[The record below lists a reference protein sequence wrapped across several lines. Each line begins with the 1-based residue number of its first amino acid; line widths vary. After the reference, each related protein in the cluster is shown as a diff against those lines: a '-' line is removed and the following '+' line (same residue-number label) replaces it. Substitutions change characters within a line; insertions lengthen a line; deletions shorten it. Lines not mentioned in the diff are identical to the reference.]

1 MLQVDGTLQLYTTL
15 FGWQLYA
22 TVWELLLASG
32 LVWLPILG
40 VVIDQISE
48 VRSRGSLM
56 SNNAESAFAGLE
68 LQLVFMLIVVLIG
81 AIPRVSLNPGNIRFA
96 DRPDIFNGTLTERTI
111 GSTDSRADTTNQAT
125 IDTSESVQVPLWW
138 YGVMQFSNGFRYAVE
153 NTMDAYGGAYRQ
165 LRTAGNVAAI
175 RNPDLKR
182 KVDEFY
188 TECYLPALSDYRR
201 ANTDPN
207 LSVALIGEDPDTG
220 ESGEGPDVT
229 WIGSSEFV
237 GGYYA
242 THRMPYIVAGFPYDP
257 DYDTGYETNPGAGA
271 PLCSDYW
278 AEIEDDIFEESGRT
292 GFKDW
297 LIAAAPLLETPLN
310 ATTWLDT
317 NKSEIARVFLA
328 NSRPEFS
335 NTANRMVALRTGGD
349 GWVIDRARDAAGLLE
364 IYQYAKIAIMI
375 ELGIDVLLYALQAGQ
390 AYLLFVIYMSLPFA
404 LLLGRYSFGTLM
416 GGALLIFA
424 VNFFSVLWS
433 AVAFIDNWLF
443 AQIWSDQ
450 NYLGQIFRLDFDG
463 IKQRLVHSITTASL
477 YLTATLGFGYVL
489 LVGGSRLGFA
499 LGSGVNPGG
508 FGSAAGPQVGGG
520 ISALRSAGAGV
531 NGARGVNSFSKWKS
545 ARAEAKV
552 GIHR

>member
-1 MLQVDGTLQLYTTL
+1 MLQVDGTLHLYTTL

-22 TVWELLLASG
+22 TVWQLLLASG

-40 VVIDQISE
+40 VVIDQIAA

-56 SNNAESAFAGLE
+56 GNSAESAFAGLE

-81 AIPRVSLNPGNIRFA
+81 AVPRVSLNPGNIRFA
-96 DRPDIFNGTLTERTI
+96 DRADIFNETEAERTL
-111 GSTDSRADTTNQAT
+111 GSTDSRADSTNQAT
-125 IDTSESVQVPLWW
+125 IDTAGSVQVPLWW

-165 LRTAGNVAAI
+165 LRTVGNTVAI

-201 ANTDPN
+201 ADSGDLET
-207 LSVALIGEDPDTG
+207 ALVGEDPDTG
-220 ESGEGPDVT
+220 ASGEGPDVT

-242 THRMPYIVAGFPYDP
+242 THRMPYIVAGFDYDP
-257 DYDTGYETNPGAGA
+257 DYDTDYATDPGAGA
-271 PLCSDYW
+271 PLCSEYW
-278 AEIEDDIFEESGRT
+278 AAIEDDIFEESGRT
-292 GFKDW
+292 GFKEW
-297 LIAAAPLLETPLN
+297 LIAAAPLLETPLT

-317 NKSEIARVFLA
+317 NKSEIARVYLT

-349 GWVIDRARDAAGLLE
+349 AWFEEIARDAVGLIE
-364 IYQYAKIAIMI
+364 TYQYAKIAVMI
-375 ELGIDVLLYALQAGQ
+375 ELGIDVLIYALQVGQ
-390 AYLLFVIYMSLPFA
+390 AYLLLVIYMTLPFA

-416 GGALLIFA
+416 AGALLIFA
-424 VNFFSVLWS
+424 INFYSVLWT

-450 NYLGQIFRLDFDG
+450 NYLGQIWRRDFDG

-477 YLTATLGFGYVL
+477 YLSATVGFGYVI

-499 LGSGVNPGG
+499 LGSGVSPGG
-508 FGSAAGPQVGGG
+508 FGAATGPQIGGGVSAVRAAGHASRIAGG
-520 ISALRSAGAGV
+520 A
-531 NGARGVNSFSKWKS
+531 NSMSRWRA
-545 ARAEAKV
+545 ARAAAV
-552 GIHR
+552 